1 LLLADYYYFKTKK
14 DWGYKIN
21 QILVNRIFKT
31 YNYYMKK
38 ILIIIFALFTIKAFA
53 VDKSTTF
60 NNEIFQKAQLEGKTV
75 VINSWNETCTTC
87 KAQIKILDQAENEF
101 KDVLFLSFEQTKD
114 KEIAKQLGIDY
125 WTTIVVY
132 KNNKEVQRS
141 IGQMDKAKIYELI
154 KS

>member
-1 LLLADYYYFKTKK
+1 
-14 DWGYKIN
+14 
-21 QILVNRIFKT
+21 
-31 YNYYMKK
+31 MKK
-38 ILIIIFALFTIKAFA
+38 ILIIIFTLITFNAFG

-87 KAQIKILDQAENEF
+87 KAQIKILDQAQKEF
-101 KDVLFLSFEQTKD
+101 KDILFLSFEQTKNKD
-114 KEIAKQLGIDY
+114 IAKQLDIDY

-132 KNNKEVQRS
+132 KYNKEVHRS
-141 IGQMDKAKIYELI
+141 IGQMDKDKIYELI